1 MTAIILLVGALLLL
15 ALMAGEHADFRN
27 MKAGYPSAP
36 TRWRFA
42 AGLIVV
48 AAGAALLAALW
59 LISQVFNGGSPA
71 P

>member
-1 MTAIILLVGALLLL
+1 MTALVIIAALLLL

-48 AAGAALLAALW
+48 VGAALFVALW
-59 LISQVFNGGSPA
+59 QLSRLGGSPA
-71 P
+71 R